1 MPTFYAEDIDIIV
14 DEFLSAC
21 SSREKEELIDAL
33 IEDGYLK
40 ENCRVDYKYELLSVP
55 ESFYIDAIDKIK
67 GRWNM
72 LTQEE
77 EEIILKIASRF

>member
-1 MPTFYAEDIDIIV
+1 MPTFYAEDFKIDV

-40 ENCRVDYKYELLSVP
+40 ENCRGVYQYELFSPP
-55 ESFYIDAIDKIK
+55 ESFYVKAIDKLK
-67 GRWNM
+67 NKWNM

-77 EEIILKIASRF
+77 EELIIKIANRF

>member
-1 MPTFYAEDIDIIV
+1 MPTFYAEDFKIDV

-40 ENCRVDYKYELLSVP
+40 ENCKVDYKYELLSVP

-67 GRWNM
+67 GKWNM

>member
-1 MPTFYAEDIDIIV
+1 MPTFYAEDINIVV

-67 GRWNM
+67 GKWNM

>member
-1 MPTFYAEDIDIIV
+1 MPTFYAEDIDIDV

-33 IEDGYLK
+33 IEDRYLK
-40 ENCRVDYKYELLSVP
+40 ENCKVDYKYEGLSVS

>member
-33 IEDGYLK
+33 IEDRYLK
-40 ENCRVDYKYELLSVP
+40 ENCKVDYKYELLSVS

>member
-33 IEDGYLK
+33 IEDRYLK

>member
-1 MPTFYAEDIDIIV
+1 MPTFYAEDIDIVV

-67 GRWNM
+67 GKWNM

-77 EEIILKIASRF
+77 EEIILKIASLF

>member
-1 MPTFYAEDIDIIV
+1 MPTFYAEDFKIDV

-67 GRWNM
+67 DRWNM

>member
-40 ENCRVDYKYELLSVP
+40 ENCKVDYKYELLSVP
-55 ESFYIDAIDKIK
+55 EFFYIDAIDKIK

>member
-1 MPTFYAEDIDIIV
+1 MPTFYAEDIDIVV

-67 GRWNM
+67 GKWNM

>member
-33 IEDGYLK
+33 IEDRYLK
-40 ENCRVDYKYELLSVP
+40 ENCRVDYKYELLSVS

>member
-40 ENCRVDYKYELLSVP
+40 ENCKVDYKYELLSVP

>member
-40 ENCRVDYKYELLSVP
+40 ENCKVDYKYELLSVP

-67 GRWNM
+67 GKWNM

>member
-1 MPTFYAEDIDIIV
+1 MPTFYAEDIDIDV

-33 IEDGYLK
+33 IEDRYLK
-40 ENCRVDYKYELLSVP
+40 ENCKVDYKYELLSVP

>member
-33 IEDGYLK
+33 IEDRYLK
-40 ENCRVDYKYELLSVP
+40 ENCKVDYKYELLSVP

-67 GRWNM
+67 DRWNM

>member
-1 MPTFYAEDIDIIV
+1 
-14 DEFLSAC
+14 
-21 SSREKEELIDAL
+21 
-33 IEDGYLK
+33 
-40 ENCRVDYKYELLSVP
+40 LSVP